1 MNERNSIFEDMVEE
15 EMYSPV
21 THSFTSK
28 KKKSTK
34 YPDSMKRNWQIT
46 GKRGRKTNPGKKK
59 SQNIFNKAIIEYF
72 PNLNRGAH
80 QGIGSIQNTQ

>member
-46 GKRGRKTNPGKKK
+46 GKRGRKTNPGKKNHK
-59 SQNIFNKAIIEYF
+59 IFLTK
-72 PNLNRGAH
+72 P
-80 QGIGSIQNTQ
+80 